1 MKMEM
6 GLLEARWAAVAA
18 CKPKKVE
25 GTEGTTKKPENYN
38 AYNAGVAAMNASRER
53 TPACGAESDSTLGP
67 GSMTTPAAR
76 LRQQKERERQQER
89 QRNLPLYMRDR
100 PGMASTQSE
109 PLSSEAMSMRS
120 KFGHAPPPPLPG
132 LPAARAPSASPSRS
146 TSVPPKNRSPLE
158 DGRLPRR
165 LSCQSVPT
173 STRPAPGPAEI
184 PVLTQ
189 TSPSPPS
196 SPRSR
201 SNKNAP
207 SAFGSPERGRSSLS
221 AAPPLPSP
229 WSSGSSSAASSIYS
243 STYFPSA
250 AASAPCV
257 SYPGSNGYDSPASE
271 FYESGSEYDMV
282 C

>member
-67 GSMTTPAAR
+67 GSMTSPAAR

-89 QRNLPLYMRDR
+89 QRNLPCYMRNR
-100 PGMASTQSE
+100 AGSSSTQTE
-109 PLSSEAMSMRS
+109 PLSSEALSIRS

-146 TSVPPKNRSPLE
+146 SSAPPRNRSALE
-158 DGRLPRR
+158 DGRSSRR
-165 LSCQSVPT
+165 LSCQSMPVAGMPM
-173 STRPAPGPAEI
+173 PGPAEI

-196 SPRSR
+196 SPRKS
-201 SNKNAP
+201 SITP
-207 SAFGSPERGRSSLS
+207 SAFGSPERGRSGLC

-250 AASAPCV
+250 SASSPCI